1 MRCPKCNGNTR
12 ILNQSTGLDLMRL
25 ECVMCGWTSETI
37 EALLQAAKTPQQ
49 ILLEKLKA
57 EGAAPGWYGPDGR
70 RLEVRTYAW
79 RCWMGNGDWLC
90 LESNTEQE
98 MFDRARLCGC
108 VEVEP

>member
-57 EGAAPGWYGPDGR
+57 EGAAPGWYGPDGER
-70 RLEVRTYAW
+70 CGIEFDEEGNLALVVIARAW
-79 RCWMGNGDWLC
+79 GLPPDL
-90 LESNTEQE
+90 
-98 MFDRARLCGC
+98 AILCGC
-108 VEVEP
+108 VEVK